1 MNKSPAAYIVI
12 NIALEI
18 FLKKRWLELGMAL
31 LLLSGVYF
39 LAGRGAQMV
48 NAQKGTEKVVVLD
61 AGHGGDDPGKVGV
74 NQVNEKDLNLV
85 IAGKVKKELEEK
97 GFTVIMTREDDRG
110 LYEEQSQ
117 NHKVQDL
124 QNRVELIHKAAPACA
139 VSIHQN
145 SYSEESV
152 KGAQVFY
159 YGDSVEGKKL
169 AEGLQKALVT
179 EVDPE
184 NHRQA
189 KGNTSYYLLKKTDV
203 PLAIV
208 ECGFLSNWKEAEL
221 LNNNDYQDKLAKAIC
236 HGIEGYLE
244 GEK

>member
-1 MNKSPAAYIVI
+1 MNKSPAAYIITNMV
-12 NIALEI
+12 LEI

-31 LLLSGVYF
+31 LLLGGVYF
-39 LAGRGAQMV
+39 LAGKGAQIV
-48 NAQKGTEKVVVLD
+48 NVQKNNEKTIVLD
-61 AGHGGDDPGKVGV
+61 AGHGGDDPGKIGI
-74 NQVNEKDLNLV
+74 NQVKEKDLNL
-85 IAGKVKKELEEK
+85 IITGKVKKELEEK
-97 GFTVIMTREDDRG
+97 GYTVIMTREDDRG
-110 LYEEQSQ
+110 LYEEGSQ

-124 QNRVELIHKAAPACA
+124 QNRVELIHKAAPVCA

-159 YGDSVEGKKL
+159 YADSVKGKKL
-169 AEGLQKALVT
+169 AEELQKSLIT

-203 PLAIV
+203 PLTIV
-208 ECGFLSNWKEAEL
+208 ECGFLSNWEEAEL
-221 LNNNDYQDKLAKAIC
+221 LTDNTYQDKLAEAIC
-236 HGIEGYLE
+236 HGIESYLA